1 MICILNWEDKI
12 NIMFFVFFL
21 DVVNDGRIG
30 ENLWRIEF
38 GVELYEEGYKLR
50 VGFGGGEE

>member
-12 NIMFFVFFL
+12 YIIFFVFFL

>member
-12 NIMFFVFFL
+12 YIMFFVFFL

-38 GVELYEEGYKLR
+38 RVELYEEGYKLR